1 METSAEFV
9 GHLANVRAALTDWTE
24 VMAKRV
30 PWLAASIREAR
41 IVWLIGNGG
50 SQACA
55 EHWATDWHKVTQ
67 HRTPTVYVA
76 PAANA
81 GLLTMLANDFGY
93 DQAYAHALA
102 GVDPQKD
109 LVIALST
116 SGRSPN
122 LLQSEVHV
130 AVCPEKTP
138 LASVAGLTIAGPPY
152 APAVLEDVF
161 SILGHAVAEELR
173 A

>member
-1 METSAEFV
+1 M
-9 GHLANVRAALTDWTE
+9 GHLGDVARALDAWRPE
-24 VMAKRV
+24 IVKRT
-30 PWLAASIREAR
+30 PWLVESIRGAR

-55 EHWATDWHKVTQ
+55 EHWATDWHKATQ
-67 HRTPTVYVA
+67 HRTPTVYLA

-81 GLLTMLANDFGY
+81 GLVTMLANDYGY
-93 DQAYAHALA
+93 DQVYANALA

-122 LLQSEVHV
+122 LLQSEIHV
-130 AVCPEKTP
+130 AICPAKTP
-138 LASVAGLTIAGPPY
+138 LASAAGLTIAGPPDT
-152 APAVLEDVF
+152 PAVLEDVF
-161 SILGHAVAEELR
+161 SIIGHTIAEELR